1 MGNRKLRNMELDIL
15 RTVRDHGPI
24 SFIPGSTDTEGTKEL
39 LKLYPDENPS
49 DRAILMDFV
58 KELISTGH
66 LLAGHH
72 PQGSELPFYTRGLT
86 PKGVGRL
93 YELAH
98 PVRAWFERNWL
109 AAIVAAV
116 AVVSAAASVAST
128 IVNLL
133 VKLN

>member
-1 MGNRKLRNMELDIL
+1 MVNKKLRNMELDIL
-15 RTVRDHGPI
+15 RTARDYGPI
-24 SFIPGSTDTEGTKEL
+24 NFIPGSTDTEGTKQL
-39 LKLYPDENPS
+39 LKLYPDEPPG

-58 KELISTGH
+58 EELIGTGH
-66 LLAGHH
+66 LLTGHH
-72 PQGSELPFYTRGLT
+72 PRGLELPFYTRGLT
-86 PKGVGRL
+86 PKGVRRL

-128 IVNLL
+128 VVNLL
-133 VKLN
+133 VNSN